1 MLINTYREDR
11 PGGAA
16 TATFRVHG
24 TEVPAIPLRS
34 APKPCGMQGLAADL
48 RVAHDSKNKKIFES
62 SETKMKR
69 PSEEATLAVAQL
81 AQKANGSS
89 AKKRKVE
96 ATEESKH
103 DKSVKPSKEERREAK
118 RLRKLRE
125 VEGTNG
131 VLATD
136 AVANGDNVSNDEDA
150 AKAAR
155 KAAKAKRK
163 ALKAEEDG
171 VVPNGGHASEKPEN
185 AVHGEPS
192 KNGAHIEIDKVA
204 SKAARKAEKA
214 RLKALKEAEDK
225 GIHTE
230 ANGTAADGPSS
241 SGITGG
247 ILTKEQ
253 APDVT
258 SGKKSKKAQK
268 SFQNGTNGSISTA
281 IATSDYQEHP
291 TLSAL
296 PQSEI
301 DTFLSSN
308 FITITDPSSSKTLR
322 PIISF
327 SHLPSSALTEPSP
340 FSTFKKPTPIQSA
353 AWPFILSG
361 RDVIGVAETG
371 SGKTLAFGV
380 PCIRYISS
388 LPFPSKKASAAK
400 AVIVSPTRELAVQ
413 IHDQL
418 IQLATPAGLKTV
430 CVYGGVPK
438 DAQRQALRTAH
449 IVVATPGRLNDLIN
463 EGAADLSNVG
473 YVVLDEADRM
483 LDKGFEEE
491 IRKIISTTPSPS
503 STGSGTKG
511 RQTLM
516 FTATWPPSVR
526 DLAATF
532 MRSPVKIAIGDN
544 PTGEL
549 RANASI
555 TQRVEVVSP
564 YDKEGRLLQL
574 LKQHSSP
581 KEHTRILVFCLYKKE
596 ASRIEMFLRGKGLK
610 VAGIHGDMSQEKR
623 SASLE
628 AFKRDQGT
636 PILVATDVA
645 ARGLDIPAVKVVI
658 NVTFP
663 LTVEDYVHRI
673 GR

>member
-1 MLINTYREDR
+1 
-11 PGGAA
+11 
-16 TATFRVHG
+16 
-24 TEVPAIPLRS
+24 
-34 APKPCGMQGLAADL
+34 
-48 RVAHDSKNKKIFES
+48 
-62 SETKMKR
+62 MKR
-69 PSEEATLAVAQL
+69 PSEDARPAVAESMQVV
-81 AQKANGSS
+81 NGSS
-89 AKKRKVE
+89 AKKRKID
-96 ATEESKH
+96 ASGESKH
-103 DKSVKPSKEERREAK
+103 EKIAKPSKEERREAK
-118 RLRKLRE
+118 RLGKLKE
-125 VEGTNG
+125 VEETNG
-131 VLATD
+131 APTGD
-136 AVANGDNVSNDEDA
+136 AVANGDDESQDKGA
-150 AKAAR
+150 TKAAR
-155 KAAKAKRK
+155 KAKKARRK
-163 ALKAEEDG
+163 ALKAEGGG
-171 VVPNGGHASEKPEN
+171 VVSNGGRASEKTDN
-185 AVHGEPS
+185 TIHGESLMEGP
-192 KNGAHIEIDKVA
+192 HIEIGKVA

-225 GIHTE
+225 GFHPE
-230 ANGTAADGPSS
+230 ANGAAGDGPSTS
-241 SGITGG
+241 DTTGG
-247 ILTKEQ
+247 IPTKEQ
-253 APDVT
+253 IPDAT
-258 SGKKSKKAQK
+258 SGKKPKKAQK
-268 SFQNGTNGSISTA
+268 SFQNGTNGSTLTTV
-281 IATSDYQEHP
+281 ATSDYQEHP

-301 DTFLSSN
+301 ATFLSSN
-308 FITITDPSSSKTLR
+308 FITITDPSSSEPLR

-327 SHLPSSALTEPSP
+327 SHLPNSALIRPSL
-340 FSTFKKPTPIQSA
+340 FSAFKSPTPIQSA

-361 RDVIGVAETG
+361 RDVIGIAETG

-388 LPFPSKKASAAK
+388 LPFPSKKASPAK

-413 IHDQL
+413 IHEQL

-491 IRKIISTTPSPS
+491 IRKIISTTASPSP
-503 STGSGTKG
+503 TGSGAKG

-549 RANASI
+549 RANTSI
-555 TQRVEVVSP
+555 TQRVEVVNP
-564 YDKEGRLLQL
+564 YDKESRLLQL

-581 KEHTRILVFCLYKKE
+581 NEHTRILVFCLYKKE
-596 ASRIEMFLRGKGLK
+596 ASRIELFLRGKGLK

-628 AFKRDQGT
+628 AFKRDLGT

-673 GR
+673 GRYVPPFPSLPSQNPLRVPADRMGPQNRPSRRHWPRHHAVHRSRQSAVGGADQRPQSGGPARAG

>member
-1 MLINTYREDR
+1 M
-11 PGGAA
+11 
-16 TATFRVHG
+16 
-24 TEVPAIPLRS
+24 
-34 APKPCGMQGLAADL
+34 
-48 RVAHDSKNKKIFES
+48 
-62 SETKMKR
+62 MKR
-69 PSEEATLAVAQL
+69 PSEDVMPAAAEPV
-81 AQKANGSS
+81 KVSNGSS
-89 AKKRKVE
+89 AKKRKIE
-96 ATEESKH
+96 AAEDGKNA
-103 DKSVKPSKEERREAK
+103 KPSKEERREAK
-118 RLRKLRE
+118 RSRKLKE
-125 VEGTNG
+125 AGKPNGTSTSDISTNG
-131 VLATD
+131 
-136 AVANGDNVSNDEDA
+136 NGALKDEDA
-150 AKAAR
+150 TRAAR
-155 KAAKAKRK
+155 KAEKAKRK
-163 ALKAEEDG
+163 ALKAAGENEEVSRTEQAPEKTNVPTEEAAAKDG
-171 VVPNGGHASEKPEN
+171 SNAEVDKAASN
-185 AVHGEPS
+185 
-192 KNGAHIEIDKVA
+192 
-204 SKAARKAEKA
+204 AARKAEKS
-214 RLKALKEAEDK
+214 RLKALKKAEIN
-225 GIHTE
+225 GSE
-230 ANGTAADGPSS
+230 ANGAAGVLPSTSDATGPISM
-241 SGITGG
+241 
-247 ILTKEQ
+247 KEPT
-253 APDVT
+253 PDVR
-258 SGKKSKKAQK
+258 SEKKSKRAPKAT
-268 SFQNGTNGSISTA
+268 QNGTNGHISTNVA
-281 IATSDYQEHP
+281 ISDYHEHP

-301 DTFLSSN
+301 DTFLASN
-308 FITITDPSSSKTLR
+308 FITITDPGSSTTLR

-327 SHLPSSALTEPSP
+327 SHLPTSAHTQPTL
-340 FSTFKKPTPIQSA
+340 FSTFKNPTPIQSA
-353 AWPFILSG
+353 AWPFMLAG

-388 LPFPSKKASAAK
+388 LPPSSKKGSTAR

-491 IRKIISTTPSPS
+491 IRKIISTTPPS
-503 STGSGTKG
+503 ASKFGGRG

-549 RANASI
+549 RANTSI

-596 ASRIEMFLRGKGLK
+596 ASRVEMFLRGKGLK

-628 AFKRDQGT
+628 AFKRDKGV
-636 PILVATDVA
+636 PVLVATDVA

-673 GR
+673 GRYVYPLYSHSSPFLFLVFESLLTGIADTGLAVQAQQAWRLHCSPNTIKPSPGR